1 MSLTACPSE
10 TNKAD
15 YMCCACIHNSNRNIK
30 HMIIIIIIIIIISSI
45 IILYSIIYKYFG
57 VNKEVIAWDR
67 CSCLSMVIYRL

>member
-30 HMIIIIIIIIIISSI
+30 HMIIIIIIIIIIISI